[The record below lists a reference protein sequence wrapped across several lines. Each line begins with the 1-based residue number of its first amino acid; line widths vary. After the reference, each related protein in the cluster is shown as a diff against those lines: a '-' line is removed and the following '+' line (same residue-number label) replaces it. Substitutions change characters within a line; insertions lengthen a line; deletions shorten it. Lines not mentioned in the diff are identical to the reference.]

1 MKKLKSSKEKIRQLS
16 EQYPTLRHWLN
27 QSVVCRET
35 NFFFTL
41 WELIFRSLPHRGPT
55 SWPPPHFPLS
65 TFPPPCRS
73 RQGARFLI
81 NRLQMICSPTA
92 LCPSLPYLLCGD
104 TRDSGSPGNAHTD
117 IHRDRKQGKM
127 EPEGQGGIMNCFVE
141 TSVGKLALHRHF
153 VRLPEELYFPAH
165 LRSCVFAPIYA
176 NALWGWY
183 GVD

>member
-1 MKKLKSSKEKIRQLS
+1 MASFKAHV
-16 EQYPTLRHWLN
+16 PFPPCFH
-27 QSVVCRET
+27 VP
-35 NFFFTL
+35 L
-41 WELIFRSLPHRGPT
+41 WETALYIKWHANLFFLPYESWFSGAFPTEDQQVGHLLTPHYLLSHHLVVHAKEQDFWSTGFKWFVALRRCVLHCLISCVVILVT
-55 SWPPPHFPLS
+55 
-65 TFPPPCRS
+65 
-73 RQGARFLI
+73 QGA
-81 NRLQMICSPTA
+81 QAT
-92 LCPSLPYLLCGD
+92 
-104 TRDSGSPGNAHTD
+104 HTD

-165 LRSCVFAPIYA
+165 LRSCVFVPIYA

>member
-1 MKKLKSSKEKIRQLS
+1 MTRKL
-16 EQYPTLRHWLN
+16 
-27 QSVVCRET
+27 V
-35 NFFFTL
+35 FFTL

-55 SWPPPHFPLS
+55 SWPPPHSPLS
-65 TFPPPCRS
+65 TLPPPCRS

-153 VRLPEELYFPAH
+153 VRLPDELFSSTLKIMRFCTNIRKCVMGLVWGWLTIIIGRYFWGFGDWDANIFAYFP
-165 LRSCVFAPIYA
+165 P
-176 NALWGWY
+176 
-183 GVD
+183 